1 MRKWITLL
9 FTPSAWDIISWLQ
22 VAFPFLAG
30 GGTGMIGGLHDQLP
44 LMWVVVGTAL
54 VFASTTLGMA
64 GYRGQMFQRD
74 PRHKLKFV
82 TPCVMRGIED
92 DIRIGFEVRN
102 DAVFLIEVNIGHMRT
117 SCSGRINQQST
128 QTGPKFQ
135 IAPGETKYY
144 HHPPILI
151 AGIGDEVM
159 LGRIELSLSYG
170 HPGRLKCDIQ
180 KDLDIFIPRD
190 STRLFQSADHP
201 PVG

>member
-1 MRKWITLL
+1 MRKWIRLL

-22 VAFPFLAG
+22 AAFPFLAG
-30 GGTGMIGGLHDQLP
+30 GGTGMIGLHDQLP
-44 LMWVVVGTAL
+44 LMWVVVGTILA
-54 VFASTTLGMA
+54 FASTTVCMV
-64 GYRGQMFQRD
+64 GYRVHMFQRD

-82 TPCVMRGIED
+82 TPCVVRGIE

-151 AGIGDEVM
+151 ADIVDEVM

-170 HPGRLKCDIQ
+170 HPGRLKCDRQ
-180 KDLDIFIPRD
+180 KDLDIFIPLD